1 MTHRRWPFAVH
12 DARGSAHRGAVTY
25 TDSLDEPLSA
35 PELPLRFHIVLLALP
50 GRTNAVPER
59 TAVCVPGTPKLKP
72 VRAKVPPPSL
82 PKKIVDLWLPP
93 RLMAAYAAGRIAGPP
108 RRVIAVDEVFP
119 PHSDRPR
126 LDRLALAIVAASEAE
141 LIAPWAAVIRHEL
154 KLRPGADALGQLDAR
169 LEPAD
174 ASLRPPSRSPAVRR
188 LRNASKRLHAGL
200 APQITLEQATE
211 DLRVLL
217 LFDNEPI
224 SRAGLDRLLS
234 DVRQAPGRK
243 HAKRPAKPA
252 TVVPLHGKR
261 GSA

>member
-12 DARGSAHRGAVTY
+12 DARGRAHRGAVTY
-25 TDSLDEPLSA
+25 TDSLEQQLSA
-35 PELPLRFHIVLLALP
+35 PELPLRFHIVLLASP
-50 GRTNAVPER
+50 GRASAVPER

-82 PKKIVDLWLPP
+82 PRKVVDLWLPP

-108 RRVIAVDEVFP
+108 RGVIAVDDVFP
-119 PHSDRPR
+119 SHSDRPR

-141 LIAPWAAVIRHEL
+141 LMAPWAALIRHEL
-154 KLRPGADALGQLDAR
+154 SLRPAVGALAELDAR

-174 ASLRPPSRSPAVRR
+174 ASLKPPSRSPAVRR
-188 LRNASKRLHAGL
+188 LRNASKRLHARL
-200 APQITLEQATE
+200 APQITLEQASE
-211 DLRVLL
+211 DLRVLA

-224 SRAGLDRLLS
+224 SRAALGRLLS
-234 DVRQAPGRK
+234 DVRQAQGRK
-243 HAKRPAKPA
+243 HTKRPAKPA